1 MAFDIVHKR
10 AAELI
15 ANFGDQTVD
24 ELEAARA
31 VATAAHE
38 TYSSLEPP
46 EWERF
51 KESGIWNDDV
61 AVQAALAM
69 LKLCKEGKIK

>member
-1 MAFDIVHKR
+1 MAFDTVKKR
-10 AAELI
+10 ADELI
-15 ANFGDQTVD
+15 AAFGSHTPD

-38 TYSSLEPP
+38 IYSSFDPP

-51 KESGIWNDDV
+51 KKDGIWNDDV

-69 LKLCKEGKIK
+69 YKLCKEGKL

>member
-1 MAFDIVHKR
+1 MTFETVKR
-10 AAELI
+10 LAEQKI
-15 ANFGDQTVD
+15 SEFGSQAPSD
-24 ELEAARA
+24 LEAARA

-38 TYSSLEPP
+38 IYSSLEPS

-51 KESGIWNDDV
+51 KADGIWNDDV

-69 LKLCKEGKIK
+69 YRLCKEGKL